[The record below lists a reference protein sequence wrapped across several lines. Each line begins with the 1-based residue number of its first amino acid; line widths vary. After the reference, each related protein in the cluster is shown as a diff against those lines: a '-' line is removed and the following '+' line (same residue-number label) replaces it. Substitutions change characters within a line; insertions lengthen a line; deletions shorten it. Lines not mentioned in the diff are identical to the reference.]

1 MTVGVDTGGTFTDV
15 VVALDAEIH
24 RFKVLSTPAD
34 PAGAVLAAL
43 VEAVATLGPRPI
55 DRLTYGTT
63 VATNAMLERRGAR
76 TALVTTAGFE
86 DLLEIGRQARP
97 DLYDLEPRKI
107 PPLLPRPLRLG
118 VAERTLF
125 DGKILRDLTKRET
138 DRLIVALRRLRVES
152 VAVSLLHAPA
162 NAKHERAIALALR
175 VLRVPVSLSSA
186 LAPAPG
192 EYERTSTAVA
202 NAYVRP
208 AVEHHLQTLRRRT
221 RARTLRVLQSN
232 GGAIGLAIAARE
244 PIRTML
250 SGPAGGVAAATEIAR
265 RARCDRVIT
274 LDMGGTSTDVSLVEG
289 VPARRATTEI
299 GGIPIRTPCLD
310 IHTVGAGGGSIAS
323 MDEGGALRV
332 GPESAGADPGPAC
345 YGRGRA
351 ATVTDANL
359 VLGRLRAD
367 AFLGGRMHID
377 IGRAEASLARLASL
391 MGARSTVA
399 AAEGVVRVVESTMER
414 AIRVITIERG
424 TDPRGCTLVPFG
436 GAAGLHACRLAEDL
450 GIHEILVP
458 LDPGLLSAYGML
470 DAQVVRDAYRALRL
484 IDPRPAELARH
495 VAALARRLRRDLAAE
510 HVARSEIRIEA
521 QVELRYVGEG
531 STLDVPLA
539 SGFTRRFHVLH
550 QRTFHSSDASRP
562 IECCGVRV
570 TGIAESSER
579 ARKRL
584 AAPVRSAR
592 QPRAISRPLH
602 IDGRRRAVSVLPRE
616 SLSARA
622 RLSGPA
628 IVTELS
634 STLLVRPGWTLR
646 LDDARNL
653 RLERGRSG

>member
-15 VVALDAEIH
+15 VVALDGEIH
-24 RFKVLSTPAD
+24 RFKILSTPAD
-34 PAGAVLAAL
+34 PASAVLAAL
-43 VEAVATLGPRPI
+43 VEAIATLGPRPI

-97 DLYDLEPRKI
+97 DLYDLEPQKI
-107 PPLLPRPLRLG
+107 PPLLPRSLRLG
-118 VAERTLF
+118 AAERTLF
-125 DGKILRDLTKRET
+125 DGKILRGLTKRET
-138 DRLIVALRRLRVES
+138 DRLVVALRRLRVES
-152 VAVSLLHAPA
+152 VAVSLLHASA
-162 NAKHERAIALALR
+162 NAKHERAIARALR
-175 VLRVPVSLSSA
+175 VLCVPVSVSSA

-232 GGAIGLAIAARE
+232 GGAIGLATAARE

-250 SGPAGGVAAATEIAR
+250 SGPAGGVAAAAEIAR

-289 VPARRATTEI
+289 SPARRATTEI

-323 MDEGGALRV
+323 VDEGGALRV

-377 IGRAEASLARLASL
+377 VGRAEASLARLASL
-391 MGARSTVA
+391 MGARSAVA

-450 GIHEILVP
+450 GIDEILVP

-470 DAQVVRDAYRALRL
+470 EAQVVRDAYRALRV
-484 IDPRPAELARH
+484 IDPRPARLARH
-495 VAALARRLRRDLAAE
+495 AAALARRVRRDLAAE
-510 HVARSEIRIEA
+510 RVARSEIRIEA

-539 SGFTRRFHVLH
+539 PGFTRHFHVLH
-550 QRTFHSSDASRP
+550 QRTFHSSDASRS

-570 TGIAESSER
+570 TGVAESSER
-579 ARKRL
+579 ARKRR
-584 AAPVRSAR
+584 AAPVRSA
-592 QPRAISRPLH
+592 QEPRATSHSLH
-602 IDGRRRAVSVLPRE
+602 IDGRRRAVSVLTRE
-616 SLSARA
+616 SLSART

-646 LDDARNL
+646 PDDAGNL
-653 RLERGRSG
+653 RLERGRSR

>member
-1 MTVGVDTGGTFTDV
+1 MNVGVDTGGTFTDV
-15 VVALDAEIH
+15 VVALYAEIH

-43 VEAVATLGPRPI
+43 GEAIGALGARPI

-86 DLLEIGRQARP
+86 DVLEIGRQARP

-107 PPLLPRPLRLG
+107 PPLLARPLRLG
-118 VAERTLF
+118 ARERTLF
-125 DGKILRDLTKRET
+125 DGKILRALTMRET

-152 VAVSLLHAPA
+152 IAVSLLHASA
-162 NAKHERAIALALR
+162 NAKHERAIARALR
-175 VLRVPVSLSSA
+175 VLRVPVSLSSV

-208 AVEHHLQTLRRRT
+208 AVENHLRTLRRGT

-274 LDMGGTSTDVSLVEG
+274 LDMGGTSTDVALIEG
-289 VPARRATTEI
+289 DPGRRATTEI

-323 MDEGGALRV
+323 VDEGGALRV

-359 VLGRLRAD
+359 VLGRLRAE
-367 AFLGGRMHID
+367 AFLGGRMRID
-377 IGRAEASLARLASL
+377 IERAEAALVRLARAMRAPS
-391 MGARSTVA
+391 AVA
-399 AAEGVVRVVESTMER
+399 AAEGVVRVVEATMER
-414 AIRVITIERG
+414 AIRVITVERG
-424 TDPRGCTLVPFG
+424 SDPRGCTLVPFG

-450 GIHEILVP
+450 GIREILVP
-458 LDPGLLSAYGML
+458 IDPGLLSAYGML
-470 DAQVVRDAYRALRL
+470 GAPVVRDAYRALRVL
-484 IDPRPAELARH
+484 HPEYATLSRHASELARG
-495 VAALARRLRRDLAAE
+495 VRRDLTSE
-510 HVARSEIRIEA
+510 RVDGARIRIEA
-521 QVELRYVGEG
+521 HAELRYAGEG
-531 STLDVPLA
+531 STLDVPLEG
-539 SGFTRRFHVLH
+539 GFTRRFHLLH
-550 QRTFHSSDASRP
+550 RAAFHSSDASRP

-570 TGIAESSER
+570 TGVTVSDEST
-579 ARKRL
+579 KT
-584 AAPVRSAR
+584 R
-592 QPRAISRPLH
+592 QTVPIRPPNGPRAKRISLS
-602 IDGRRRAVSVLPRE
+602 IDGRRRAVAVLARE
-616 SLSARA
+616 SLAMRT
-622 RLSGPA
+622 RFMGPA

-646 LDDARNL
+646 LDGAKNL
-653 RLERGRSG
+653 RLRRGRPR